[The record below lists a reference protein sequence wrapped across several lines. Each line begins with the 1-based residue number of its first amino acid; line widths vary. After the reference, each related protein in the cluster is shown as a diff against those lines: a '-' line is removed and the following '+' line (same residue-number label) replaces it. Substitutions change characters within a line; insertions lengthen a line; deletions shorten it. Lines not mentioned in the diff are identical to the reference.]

1 MSKTVGN
8 FDLKAIFESLR
19 ENISTFGGFSPQQVR
34 EAGLVSDEKMIS
46 WILRAL
52 ENGPK
57 TGHEVLNFIGE
68 TSSNIAKPGV
78 VYPLFENMQDQG
90 LISAKLKA
98 DRKVFSLTPEGL
110 LAFEK
115 LAVDP
120 EPEEAIDG
128 SVWGWPKWVD
138 VRGVV
143 PSAATRLAKV
153 TFEVSQHGTK
163 EQQQQAAEALD
174 EARKRIHAILAAD

>member
-34 EAGLVSDEKMIS
+34 EAGLVSDEKLVA

-57 TGHEVLNFIGE
+57 TGHEILNFIGE
-68 TSSNIAKPGV
+68 TSSSSVKPGAI
-78 VYPLFENMQDQG
+78 YPMLENLQDQG
-90 LISAKLKA
+90 LVSAKLKA

-110 LAFEK
+110 SAFEK
-115 LAVDP
+115 LAVEP

-128 SVWGWPKWVD
+128 LVWGWPKWVD

-143 PSAATRLAKV
+143 PSAAARLAKV
-153 TFEVSQHGTK
+153 TLEVSQHGTK

-174 EARKRIHAILAAD
+174 EARKRIHAILAAN

>member
-34 EAGLVSDEKMIS
+34 EAGLVSEEKLVA
-46 WILRAL
+46 WIMRAL

-57 TGHEVLNFIGE
+57 TGHEIMTFIGE
-68 TSSNIAKPGV
+68 GAMHGIKAGT
-78 VYPLFENMQDQG
+78 VYPLLENLQDQG
-90 LISAKLKA
+90 MISSKLKA
-98 DRKVFSLTPEGL
+98 DRKVYTLTPEGL
-110 LAFEK
+110 SAFEK
-115 LAVDP
+115 LAVAP

-128 SVWGWPKWVD
+128 SAWGWPKWVD

-143 PSAATRLAKV
+143 PSASARLAKV
-153 TFEVSQHGTK
+153 TLEVSQYGTK

>member
-34 EAGLVSDEKMIS
+34 EAGLISDEKLVA

-52 ENGPK
+52 EQGPK
-57 TGHEVLNFIGE
+57 TGHEILAFIGE
-68 TSSNIAKPGV
+68 SSSSSVKPGA
-78 VYPLFENMQDQG
+78 VYPMLENLQDQG
-90 LISAKLKA
+90 LVSAKLKA

-110 LAFEK
+110 SAFEK

-120 EPEEAIDG
+120 EPEEVIEG

-143 PSAATRLAKV
+143 PSASARLAKV

>member
-34 EAGLVSDEKMIS
+34 EAGLVSDEKLIAL
-46 WILRAL
+46 ILRAL
-52 ENGPK
+52 KQGPK
-57 TGHEVLNFIGE
+57 TGHEIMTFIGE
-68 TSSNIAKPGV
+68 TSSTSAKPGA
-78 VYPLFENMQDQG
+78 VYPMLENLQDKG
-90 LISAKLKA
+90 MISAKLKA

-110 LAFEK
+110 AAFEN
-115 LAVDP
+115 LSVAP

-128 SVWGWPKWVD
+128 SAWGWPKWVD

-143 PSAATRLAKV
+143 PSASARLAKV
-153 TFEVSQHGTK
+153 TLEVSQHGTK